1 VKTESDREST
11 IERRPL
17 ASRQWRFT
25 NSLAEWLARKGV
37 EPNAISLFGLG
48 AGVLGGLT
56 LWFTSWD
63 VAAPVFWLLSAGL
76 VQLRLLCN
84 LIDGMVAVESGKRSV
99 LGELYNE
106 VPDRI
111 SDAVTLIGLGYA
123 AGGVPWLGYLAAV
136 LAVLVA
142 YIRAE
147 VKVAGGPQDYCGP
160 MAKPHRMFVVTM
172 TALVCALVPMS
183 IQRSVSGH
191 DWALPAAALAVIA
204 AGCVVTAIRRL
215 VRGARALEGKTP

>member
-1 VKTESDREST
+1 MKSVDGRETT

-17 ASRQWRFT
+17 ASRQWR
-25 NSLAEWLARKGV
+25 SSIVLAGWLARRGV
-37 EPNAISLFGLG
+37 PPNAISLFGLG
-48 AGVLGGLT
+48 AGILGGLT
-56 LWFTSWD
+56 LWRTSWG
-63 VAAPVFWLLSAGL
+63 VAAPLLWILSAGL

-106 VPDRI
+106 IPDRI
-111 SDAVTLIGLGYA
+111 SDAATLIGLGYA

-147 VKVAGGPQDYCGP
+147 IKVAGGPQDYCGP

-172 TALVCALVPMS
+172 TALICAVVPMS
-183 IQRSVSGH
+183 VQRSLSGQ
-191 DWALPAAALAVIA
+191 DWALPAMALGLIA
-204 AGCVVTAIRRL
+204 
-215 VRGARALEGKTP
+215 